1 MTAILESITD
11 GVAIYDRDWR
21 ITFINQRGAQLAGQS
36 TTDLLGKPIWEV
48 YPEALKTE
56 FYQKLQSVFET
67 GDSTRFQIFYEPL
80 NVWLGVRAYPLPI
93 GMLVL
98 YEDITEWKQAEVALN
113 ARLQQTHTQ
122 LEQQTSRRRRAE
134 EALRATNEELAE
146 IFESITDGFCAID
159 GQWRFTYINQRAERI
174 LERHQSELL
183 GRNVWE
189 VYPHVV
195 NTRLYYHCD
204 RTARSRVSTQFEY
217 ECSTL
222 NRWFQINL
230 YPARDGIAAYFQ
242 DITSRKQIERICD
255 QLLQQE
261 QMARRRAELANQR
274 CAFLSEASN
283 ILASSLDYETTLS
296 NVARLTVPVLADFCL
311 IHKLE
316 VDGVLKQVAA
326 VHRHPDK
333 QALVDELS
341 HLYQT
346 SMQTPD
352 NLLARA
358 LQTSG
363 PVLVTD
369 PLTLHPISQDP
380 RVIRISVELAP
391 RALIIVPLI
400 ARGQKLGT
408 MVLAIAES
416 DRDYDPLD
424 LSVATDLSQR
434 AAMAIDNA
442 RLYQQLQES
451 NRLKD
456 EFLTTLSH
464 ELRTPLHTIVG
475 WTQMLRLRS
484 FNARTLDQALDA
496 IERKAKALT
505 QIVYDLLTISRVIT
519 GQFRL
524 KPSFLWLSSI
534 VQETAES
541 LKLAMDA
548 KDLHLSLN
556 LDPTVGPV
564 RGDLRYLRQV
574 VWNLLS
580 NAMKFTPRHGQI
592 TIYLQQIHDRV
603 QLQIQDTGQGITPEF
618 LPHVFEPFRQADGS
632 STRSGQGLGLG
643 LTLVRH
649 LVELHGGTIAAV
661 SDGEGQGATFTVEIP
676 LAKIH
681 ADANPLMNHHRNG
694 PLDSNPDPSLGNVL
708 DPITDS
714 MIELC
719 PLHNLQVLLIDAK
732 FHSRD
737 PLAVQMENDGAEV
750 IAVASVSDA
759 AGLVEHFS
767 PDVLLINITTLT
779 ERDMEVIARV
789 KALST
794 AEGRPLPLIALTTKS
809 SEDERLQALSM
820 GFQVYLSKHVHP
832 VEFATVVAAIARTQA

>member
-1 MTAILESITD
+1 MTAILENITD

-36 TTDLLGKPIWEV
+36 ATELLGKQLWEI
-48 YPEALKTE
+48 YPNALQSE
-56 FYQKLQSVFET
+56 FYHGLRSVLDT
-67 GDSTRFQIFYEPL
+67 GNSTQFQVFHESMEI
-80 NVWLGVRAYPLPI
+80 WLGVRAYPLPI
-93 GMLVL
+93 GVLVL
-98 YEDITEWKQAEVALN
+98 YEDITDWKQTEAALS
-113 ARLQQTHTQ
+113 ARLQQTSTQ
-122 LEQQTSRRRRAE
+122 LEQQTSRRQRAE
-134 EALRATNEELAE
+134 EALRATNQELAE

-174 LERHQSELL
+174 LERNQSELL

-189 VYPHVV
+189 VYPHLV
-195 NTRLYYHCD
+195 NSALYHRCD
-204 RTARSRVSTQFEY
+204 RTARARISTQFEH
-217 ECSTL
+217 ECTSL
-222 NRWFQINL
+222 NRWFQVNL

-242 DITSRKQIERICD
+242 DITRRKQIERICD

-261 QMARRRAELANQR
+261 QAARRRAELANQR
-274 CAFLSEASN
+274 CTFLSEASN
-283 ILASSLDYETTLS
+283 ILASSLNYETTLR
-296 NVARLTVPVLADFCL
+296 NVAQLTVPVLADFCL

-326 VHRHPDK
+326 VHRHREK

-346 SMQTPD
+346 SMHTPN
-352 NLLARA
+352 NLLAKA
-358 LQTSG
+358 LQTSD

-369 PLTLHPISQDP
+369 PLTIHPISQDP
-380 RVIRISVELAP
+380 RVIEISRQLAP

-408 MVLAIAES
+408 MVLAIAQP

-424 LSVATDLSQR
+424 LSVATDLAGR

-442 RLYQQLQES
+442 RLYQKLQES

-475 WTQMLRLRS
+475 WAQMLRLRP

-524 KPSFLWLSSI
+524 NPSFLWLGSI
-534 VQETAES
+534 VQDTVES
-541 LKLAMDA
+541 LKLAMMA
-548 KDLHLSLN
+548 KDLHLV
-556 LDPTVGPV
+556 LDLDSAAGPV
-564 RGDLRYLRQV
+564 RGDLRYFRQV

-580 NAMKFTPRHGQI
+580 NAIKFTPRYGQV
-592 TIYLQQIHDRV
+592 TIQLSSSDSMV
-603 QLQIQDTGQGITPEF
+603 QLQVQDTGKGIAPEF
-618 LPHVFEPFRQADGS
+618 LPYVFEPFRQADGS

-649 LVELHGGTIAAV
+649 LVELHGGTV
-661 SDGEGQGATFTVEIP
+661 SVYSEGEGQGTTFIVELPIV
-676 LAKIH
+676 KIN
-681 ADANPLMNHHRNG
+681 ADTEP
-694 PLDSNPDPSLGNVL
+694 
-708 DPITDS
+708 PIELSSHDEASDGT
-714 MIELC
+714 IELC
-719 PLHNLQVLLIDAK
+719 LLHGLQVLLIDTE
-732 FHSRD
+732 FYSRE
-737 PLAVQMENDGAEV
+737 PLAVQLEQDGAEV
-750 IAVASVSDA
+750 IAVASVADA

-767 PDVLLINITTLT
+767 PDVMLINITTLGD
-779 ERDMEVIARV
+779 RDMELIARV

-794 AEGRPLPLIALTTKS
+794 AEGRPLPLIALTTNA

-820 GFQVYLSKHVHP
+820 GFQVYLSKRINP
-832 VEFATVVAAIARTQA
+832 VEFATVVAAVARTYC